1 MFSIRKVLSIVAIIA
16 LVVVLSNISAASTDV
31 ILNPSSQI
39 NEPGS
44 AGTSSPGMAF
54 TVSSGEVLNVAPGET
69 FNVDVF
75 VSPDVDI
82 AGMQFDLLFDSS
94 KFQIDS
100 VTEGNLFKQSGM
112 GTFFVAASVTPGLL
126 DNTYGCILGNAAV
139 LTPANFAT
147 ITITANEHAS
157 GRSAFILKDVIVSD
171 PKGNAVNVGILN
183 TEVAILV
190 FDISSEHVVEYND
203 FDRVQENSD
212 VIPGSITVP
221 GTVPGT

>member
-1 MFSIRKVLSIVAIIA
+1 M
-16 LVVVLSNISAASTDV
+16 VVLSNVSAASTDV

-44 AGTSSPGMAF
+44 ASPGMAF
-54 TVSSGEVLNVAPGET
+54 TVSSGEVFNVAPGET

-94 KFQIDS
+94 KFRIDS

-112 GTFFVAASVTPGLL
+112 STFFVAASVSQGLL
-126 DNTYGCILGNAAV
+126 DNTYGCILGNSAV
-139 LTPANFAT
+139 LAPANFAT
-147 ITITANEHAS
+147 VTMTANEHAS

-171 PKGNAVNVGILN
+171 PRGNAVNVGILN
-183 TEVAILV
+183 TEVSVLV
-190 FDISSEHVVEYND
+190 FDISSENVAEYND
-203 FDRVQENSD
+203 YDIIQQNSD
-212 VIPGSITVP
+212 VVPVPGTVP
-221 GTVPGT
+221 GTVPGA